1 MLQRQLGSYIQRQLS
16 NAMKDCDP
24 GKRAIL
30 SGLKLQLLLLHR
42 GGLDDLE
49 EQEEVHEHHQQD
61 RDKKDVDQ
69 GNAGLGHGVT
79 EILTSPNHSDEH
91 KRTLE
96 QDAMASDFN
105 ESPLMKETLLSRLKP
120 ILSANLEK
128 LDLSWKDARQ
138 LLAKLEIKDLEECAV
153 SADPDLV
160 LRKLRIASGPQC
172 QETSH
177 RAGQSCN
184 DRWAALDARVSDVSQ
199 KLDNM
204 QVILL
209 FVSRRHPSYEELAR
223 ASV

>member
-1 MLQRQLGSYIQRQLS
+1 
-16 NAMKDCDP
+16 
-24 GKRAIL
+24 
-30 SGLKLQLLLLHR
+30 
-42 GGLDDLE
+42 
-49 EQEEVHEHHQQD
+49 
-61 RDKKDVDQ
+61 
-69 GNAGLGHGVT
+69 
-79 EILTSPNHSDEH
+79 
-91 KRTLE
+91 
-96 QDAMASDFN
+96 
-105 ESPLMKETLLSRLKP
+105 MKETLLSRLKP

-138 LLAKLEIKDLEECAV
+138 LLAKLEIKDLEACAV

-209 FVSRRHPSYEELAR
+209 FVSRGHPSYEELAR